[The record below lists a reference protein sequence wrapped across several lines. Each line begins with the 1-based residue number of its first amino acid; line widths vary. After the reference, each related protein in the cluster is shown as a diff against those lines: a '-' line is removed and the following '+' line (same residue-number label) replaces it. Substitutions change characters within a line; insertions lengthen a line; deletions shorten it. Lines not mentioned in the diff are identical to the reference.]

1 MKENFTRS
9 TITIFLLR
17 NTDKCTNYY
26 GNNSFNYDGWEKNKA
41 KTAKTTRAMWHFS
54 FPIFQR
60 VFLCCAALF
69 RLFFHVSS
77 HTIFKSAIFPWIKPP
92 TANVLIKDRML
103 HINIYDFTRGYS
115 LWAVNLTR
123 TPCMYCYLASSLSV
137 DRAAFN
143 RILNIV
149 LMFHLFCIPSPE
161 PLIGKKNIKTCS
173 FYTIS
178 NTSIITI
185 VQSINIDNEKIK
197 KKNCTLSRV
206 LIGTV

>member
-1 MKENFTRS
+1 
-9 TITIFLLR
+9 
-17 NTDKCTNYY
+17 
-26 GNNSFNYDGWEKNKA
+26 
-41 KTAKTTRAMWHFS
+41 
-54 FPIFQR
+54 
-60 VFLCCAALF
+60 
-69 RLFFHVSS
+69 
-77 HTIFKSAIFPWIKPP
+77 
-92 TANVLIKDRML
+92 
-103 HINIYDFTRGYS
+103 
-115 LWAVNLTR
+115 
-123 TPCMYCYLASSLSV
+123 MYCYLASSLSV

-161 PLIGKKNIKTCS
+161 QLIGKKNIKTCS